1 MHIAQIRFLKGV
13 VGVHS
18 IVFAENAHL
27 KGGRIIILC
36 MQRLVRKHTHLK
48 VGVYICT
55 AGILDFIM
63 HAVSITLKHG
73 CT

>member
-48 VGVYICT
+48 VGVYSY
-55 AGILDFIM
+55 M
-63 HAVSITLKHG
+63 HCRNTGLYHACS
-73 CT
+73 